1 MSSQDSGEKTEKASK
16 KKKEKAREEGQVVKS
31 REIGTAL
38 SIVTLTGFLY
48 IAWDRFLADLSA
60 VLGNDLSADRVVSG
74 SVSVDANTVM
84 RAYAQSL
91 LDGLRI
97 LWPVLV
103 IALLCGILAD
113 VLQTGFV
120 FSTKALAPKF
130 SRINPI
136 EGFKRIFSGRT
147 MAEFVKA
154 MLKVVFLCYFTYSE
168 YLGAMKGFPAL
179 MNEGVGDA
187 FSGFMKIA
195 LRIAL
200 KMGGVLAAI
209 AGVDYLYQRWRYEK
223 DLMMTKQEVREEY
236 KQMEGDPQIKSAI
249 RRRQRQVSRMRMMR
263 QVQEADVVITNPTHY
278 AVAIR
283 YRENE
288 DGAPLVLAKGTDFL
302 AQKIKEKAKECKIEI
317 VENRPVARALY
328 RSCEI
333 GDEIPRELYQAVA
346 EILAYVYRMKNRV
359 RSGSR

>member
-16 KKKEKAREEGQVVKS
+16 KKKDKAKEEGQVAKS
-31 REIGTAL
+31 REIGTAF
-38 SIVTLTGFLY
+38 SVVVLTSFIY
-48 IAWDRFLADLSA
+48 TAWDHFLVDISA
-60 VLGNDLSADRVVSG
+60 MLGNDLSPERIASG
-74 SVSVDANTVM
+74 SAMITTNTVM
-84 RAYAQSL
+84 RAYVNSL
-91 LDGLRI
+91 IDGLRI

-103 IALLCGILAD
+103 LAMLCGILAD
-113 VLQTGFV
+113 VLQTGFM
-120 FSTKALAPKF
+120 FNTKALAPKF

-147 MAEFVKA
+147 MAEFAKA

-168 YLGAMKGFPAL
+168 YRNAMMGFPSM
-179 MNEGVGDA
+179 MNEGVGAA

-195 LRIAL
+195 LRIAT
-200 KMGGVLAAI
+200 KMGGVLVAI

-223 DLMMTKQEVREEY
+223 DLMMTKQEVKEEY
-236 KQMEGDPQIKSAI
+236 KQMEGDPQVKGEI
-249 RRRQRQVSRMRMMR
+249 RRKQRQISRMRMMR
-263 QVQEADVVITNPTHY
+263 QVQDADVVITNPTHY

-288 DGAPLVLAKGTDFL
+288 DSAPMVLAKGTDFL
-302 AQKIKEKAKECKIEI
+302 AQKIKEKAKKCNVEI

-328 RSCEI
+328 RYCEI

-346 EILAYVYRMKNRV
+346 EILAYVYRMKNKV
-359 RSGSR
+359 RSAGR